1 MPIKIEDTDVEFEGL
16 VTHLQNA
23 AESRDTAL
31 SHELHDELGGLMGAA
46 IMDLD
51 AVRRVKPPLS
61 QNALNRVDRVKRT
74 LQQAIDLKRRVIEE
88 LRPSI
93 LDNFGL
99 FAALRWQLKRTWGGS
114 DVVSTETYPNV
125 EPQFESRAAIAL
137 FRIAQEA
144 LSIALKRASV
154 KSTDL
159 TVCVDHVNFWMRF
172 SDDGA
177 PNAETQTEDPAM
189 ILASMRHRIR
199 MLGGSVQITRTEA
212 GATVLTVS
220 MPLSEVISKY
230 RTKY

>member
-1 MPIKIEDTDVEFEGL
+1 MV
-16 VTHLQNA
+16 
-23 AESRDTAL
+23 
-31 SHELHDELGGLMGAA
+31 AA
-46 IMDLD
+46 IMDLE
-51 AVRRVKPPLS
+51 AVRLVKPPLS
-61 QNALNRVDRVKRT
+61 QNALNGVDRVKRT

-99 FAALRWQLKRTWGGS
+99 FAALRWQMKRTWGGS
-114 DVVSTETYPNV
+114 DVAFTETYPNV
-125 EPQFESRAAIAL
+125 EPQFESRAAIVL

-159 TVCVDHVNFWMRF
+159 TVCLDHGDFWMSF

-189 ILASMRHRIR
+189 ILASIRHRIR
-199 MLGGSVQITRTEA
+199 MLGGSVQITRTEV

-220 MPLSEVISKY
+220 MPVSEVISKC